1 MNNEQPAWVLSRK
14 SYGDNGLLVEFFGAV
29 SGRCSG
35 VVRGAHRKKRGGSMA
50 SLLQPFQPLLISL
63 VGRSELK
70 SVRQVEAAS
79 VGYQLRGEA
88 LMSGLYLNELL
99 TRVVPRFDVM
109 PELFAEYGR
118 AIDSLSEATP
128 EQTLRRFELSLLTS
142 LGYQINW
149 LTDDCGE
156 PIQLASRY
164 CYESERGFCA
174 VPAGSDRAN
183 EALLYTGEQ
192 IAAFARWS
200 EADGPL
206 SREAQQRLKSITRI
220 ALSQLMAGRAL
231 HTRSLFRGLKQ
242 HQRVPERVP
251 ERVLERVP
259 ELDATTA
266 EREQPVDSNEL
277 LGSSESEA
285 VSEKAMKED
294 LR

>member
-14 SYGDNGLLVEFFGAV
+14 SYGDNGLLVEIFGAV

-35 VVRGAHRKKRGGSMA
+35 VVRGAHRKRRGGSMA

-70 SVRQVEAAS
+70 AVRQVEAAS
-79 VGYQLRGEA
+79 VGYRLRGDA

-99 TRVVPRFDVM
+99 TRVLPRFDVM
-109 PELFAEYGR
+109 PELFAAYGR
-118 AIDSLSEATP
+118 AIDSLNETAP
-128 EQTLRRFELSLLTS
+128 DQTLRRFELSLLTS

-149 LTDDCGE
+149 VTDDCGE

-164 CYESERGFCA
+164 RYESERGFCG
-174 VPAGSDRAN
+174 VPVGSDRPD
-183 EALLYTGEQ
+183 EVLLHTGEQ
-192 IAAFARWS
+192 IASFARWS
-200 EADGPL
+200 EADEPL
-206 SREAQQRLKSITRI
+206 SREALQRLKGITRI

-242 HQRVPERVP
+242 RQG
-251 ERVLERVP
+251 VP
-259 ELDATTA
+259 ELDATA
-266 EREQPVDSNEL
+266 EEREQVADSNEL
-277 LGSSESEA
+277 LGSSEAEG
-285 VSEKAMKED
+285 VSESATKED

>member
-14 SYGDNGLLVEFFGAV
+14 SYGDNGLLVEIFGAV

-35 VVRGAHRKKRGGSMA
+35 VVRGAHRKRRGGSMA

-70 SVRQVEAAS
+70 AVRQVESAS
-79 VGYQLRGEA
+79 VGYRLRGDA

-99 TRVVPRFDVM
+99 TRVLPRFDVM
-109 PELFAEYGR
+109 PELFSAYGR
-118 AIDSLSEATP
+118 AIDSLNETAP
-128 EQTLRRFELSLLTS
+128 DQTLRRFELSLLTS

-149 LTDDCGE
+149 VTDDCGE

-164 CYESERGFCA
+164 RYESERGFCG
-174 VPAGSDRAN
+174 VPVGSDRPD
-183 EALLYTGEQ
+183 EVLLYTGEQ
-192 IAAFARWS
+192 IASFARWS
-200 EADGPL
+200 EADAPL
-206 SREAQQRLKSITRI
+206 SREALQRLKGITRI

-242 HQRVPERVP
+242 RQG
-251 ERVLERVP
+251 VP
-259 ELDATTA
+259 ELDATA
-266 EREQPVDSNEL
+266 EEKKQVADSNEL
-277 LGSSESEA
+277 LGSSEAEG
-285 VSEKAMKED
+285 VSESATKED

>member
-14 SYGDNGLLVEFFGAV
+14 SYGDNGLLVEIFGAV

-35 VVRGAHRKKRGGSMA
+35 VVRGAHRKRRGGSMA

-70 SVRQVEAAS
+70 AVRQVESAS
-79 VGYQLRGEA
+79 VGYRLRGDA

-99 TRVVPRFDVM
+99 TRVLPRFDVM
-109 PELFAEYGR
+109 PELFAAYGR
-118 AIDSLSEATP
+118 AIDSLNETAP
-128 EQTLRRFELSLLTS
+128 DQTLRRFELSLLTS

-149 LTDDCGE
+149 VTDDCGE

-164 CYESERGFCA
+164 RYESERGFCG
-174 VPAGSDRAN
+174 VPVGSDRPG
-183 EALLYTGEQ
+183 EVLLYTGEQ
-192 IAAFARWS
+192 IASFARWS
-200 EADGPL
+200 EADAPL
-206 SREAQQRLKSITRI
+206 SREALQRLKGITRI

-242 HQRVPERVP
+242 RQG
-251 ERVLERVP
+251 VP
-259 ELDATTA
+259 ELDATA
-266 EREQPVDSNEL
+266 EERKQVADSNEL
-277 LGSSESEA
+277 LGSSEAEG
-285 VSEKAMKED
+285 VSESSTKED